1 MKLLHFLFHKDHFLI
16 IVLAVLV
23 MLLLTVITFT
33 IPMFSP
39 ITKALKNISATDLFF
54 QVENKFKIA
63 EKCQDI
69 VIVDMTE
76 LHSRSDIGQLLS
88 DIYDAHPKAIGVD
101 LIFEGVKDDIE
112 EDLAL
117 EKVVEKIAPITIFAN
132 KLVDYDASEKK
143 FRGCVMSYFKDLYS
157 IEEGYTN
164 LDDNMEHAV
173 VRNTT
178 VSQETIFGKQLSFPV
193 KLAFKSGINHVEQSG
208 SITIDFHPV
217 KIPVLAFDQVKKKQ
231 NQLKGKVVL
240 VGAMKEEQDCHLS
253 PLGKMS
259 GIELQAYSLLT
270 LMKHKSYRLVSKY
283 VSILIAVLLCYVYEL
298 FLSVIALFVRT
309 RKLRM
314 RIFLSESRILLTF
327 FPMLFFSSISIMA
340 FLLFDIWNISVDM
353 VIILVMLSMV
363 GFSRRLY
370 WAFKKLIESDSK

>member
-1 MKLLHFLFHKDHFLI
+1 
-16 IVLAVLV
+16 
-23 MLLLTVITFT
+23 
-33 IPMFSP
+33 
-39 ITKALKNISATDLFF
+39 
-54 QVENKFKIA
+54 
-63 EKCQDI
+63 
-69 VIVDMTE
+69 
-76 LHSRSDIGQLLS
+76 
-88 DIYDAHPKAIGVD
+88 
-101 LIFEGVKDDIE
+101 
-112 EDLAL
+112 
-117 EKVVEKIAPITIFAN
+117 
-132 KLVDYDASEKK
+132 
-143 FRGCVMSYFKDLYS
+143 MSYFKDLYS

-164 LDDNMEHAV
+164 LDDNMEHSV

-178 VSQETIFGKQLSFPV
+178 VSQTTIFGKQLSFPV

-208 SITIDFHPV
+208 SITVDFHPV

-231 NQLKGKVVL
+231 NLLKGKVVL
-240 VGAMKEEQDCHLS
+240 VGAMKEEEDCHLS

-270 LMKHKSYRLVSKY
+270 LMKHKSYRLASKY

-298 FLSVIALFVRT
+298 FLSVIAIFVRT

-340 FLLFDIWNISVDM
+340 FLLFDIWDISVDM

-370 WAFKKLIESDSK
+370 LAFKKLIESDSK